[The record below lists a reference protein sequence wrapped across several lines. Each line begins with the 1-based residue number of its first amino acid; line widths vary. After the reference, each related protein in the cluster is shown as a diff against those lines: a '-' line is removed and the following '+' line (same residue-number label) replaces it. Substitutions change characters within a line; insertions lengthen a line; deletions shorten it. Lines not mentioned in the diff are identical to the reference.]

1 MVANIWG
8 ERFEPQYRLQD
19 SILAFSAVRQ
29 G

>member
-19 SILAFSAVRQ
+19 SNLALSAVPQ